1 MTRVVADT
9 LRIADAWLQVH
20 EADDWTLDRYR
31 GLADRTMG
39 LALGGR
45 TNLEARNR
53 ALEQFYTQLRRCS
66 ARCDGKPPIEH
77 RIAGEDECRVVKH
90 RWPPGRP
97 SAKTRAE
104 HDCDA
109 AGCKVTE

>member
-20 EADDWTLDRYR
+20 EADDSTLDRYR
-31 GLADRTMG
+31 ELADRTMG
-39 LALGGR
+39 LALGGTCQSR
-45 TNLEARNR
+45 SSEPCLGTVLHAATTLQREV
-53 ALEQFYTQLRRCS
+53 RRE
-66 ARCDGKPPIEH
+66 PPIEH